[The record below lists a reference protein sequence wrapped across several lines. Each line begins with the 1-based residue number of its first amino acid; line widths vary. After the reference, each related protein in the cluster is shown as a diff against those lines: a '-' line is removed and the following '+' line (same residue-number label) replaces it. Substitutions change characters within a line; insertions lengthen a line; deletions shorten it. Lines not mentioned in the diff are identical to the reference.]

1 MKACSGSP
9 ALLTIATSLFLSFL
23 FDFGFSGS
31 FFFNVWEDWH
41 WILLREKLLEAGM
54 INVTPVL
61 CNESP
66 CTLALVPPQSRALT
80 YGKIGPSID
89 TAVRMPIRH
98 SRITSDTHWHMK
110 NGKGVGLKQNKNPEP
125 FWMHLGPFL
134 SLKINPAV
142 MRFYIFIF
150 LQPPFSNFSSF
161 AFAKKTSSP
170 ISATT
175 PPILP
180 PLTLLFIPPL

>member
-1 MKACSGSP
+1 
-9 ALLTIATSLFLSFL
+9 
-23 FDFGFSGS
+23 
-31 FFFNVWEDWH
+31 
-41 WILLREKLLEAGM
+41 M

-61 CNESP
+61 GNESP
-66 CTLALVPPQSRALT
+66 CTLALVPPQSCALT

-98 SRITSDTHWHMK
+98 SRITSDTRTYEKWERRGIK
-110 NGKGVGLKQNKNPEP
+110 TEQKSRTILDA
-125 FWMHLGPFL
+125 LSPFL

-150 LQPPFSNFSSF
+150 LQPPFSNSYSF
-161 AFAKKTSSP
+161 AFAKKQV
-170 ISATT
+170 
-175 PPILP
+175 PPFPPQPPNPPTP